1 MPALT
6 LSYSA
11 NAVNADLLGGPVE
24 VAVEWS
30 IDGQTWMEGP
40 DARFLRIKQRGD
52 GTDRAGMKRF
62 ELPGYVWQLR
72 KLLLFPGAAPLV
84 EGKRAFLSA
93 TPGAILATFLQEGQA
108 RGAAAGFSWDFTPT
122 HDSAGQPWAKILTI
136 YYQPGIDA
144 LTTLINL
151 AEQGTLDFRMAGR
164 TLQVY
169 NADTELGRDLAS
181 GSGPVDLRFGRD
193 VVAAPDI
200 GTYED
205 AATSAL
211 VVGDDGFRMSFTN
224 GAAEAPWGRWETYI
238 GQGGVSDP
246 GTAQL
251 LAEAV
256 LLRAGHERVQRTR
269 QITPHTARWLP
280 WRDYRPGDRILAPGE
295 AGAMESL
302 RVRQMTVTRDEK
314 GVLGGNLVLND
325 RLLERDLRL
334 ARRTAGIVGG
344 STAEG
349 GSGARPAPESPTP
362 RTPAAPAGLIVN
374 PLAYIDEHGLPRG
387 QVAAAWGA
395 VITDVNAVAL
405 TVGGYELFMRINE
418 VGAPWFLVTATE
430 AADTNATYSP
440 LVVGQQYQFKV
451 RAVNLG
457 KKGPFSSSVA
467 VTIPDDVDAPPVP
480 TAPALESRLGVVHVA
495 WDGLGV
501 GGVPMPADFHRVLV
515 WMQDPLA
522 PGWQEIGAL
531 DAAGSLVVP
540 GLPYDLDREF
550 SFTSIDRSGN
560 SSARSATGMIAAVR
574 LVEGDAADESITTG
588 AIVANAI
595 TAAKIAAGQILAG
608 HIAANQITAAKLEAI
623 LTLATRIV
631 AGVATGARVE
641 LNADGLQAYNNSSVQ
656 TVSVSS
662 ASGAV
667 SIVGQLATGVS
678 GRRIIVNPAGAAD
691 PEIRFMPGTGTNSAR
706 IWTDTDAAIRLNSG
720 NSPDGTR
727 RSEVI
732 QRGDEWRM
740 HMVQTADGLAG
751 GGYMFAQP
759 DELEVGYND
768 IGGNLNRFRF
778 SAASTGFIGKWS
790 YSTSGA
796 GLIMRAVSLSGGSAY
811 NVTWGGPIMQTTPRA
826 VFTPDNPIPD
836 RLHFYLRNPSTSGF
850 ELRSNESSLG
860 TPTVFAVLLDIW
872 AWRGLKLG
880 VVASHANSD
889 RKAPTDLS
897 DFILDTDFRIDAEC
911 TIRRRCTR
919 KQRLDLD
926 GRSQSERL
934 FTAPLV
940 AASNLTQDLIDQ
952 CLPDRLRC
960 SNGTELFGYP

>member
-1 MPALT
+1 M
-6 LSYSA
+6 
-11 NAVNADLLGGPVE
+11 D
-24 VAVEWS
+24 
-30 IDGQTWMEGP
+30 
-40 DARFLRIKQRGD
+40 
-52 GTDRAGMKRF
+52 
-62 ELPGYVWQLR
+62 
-72 KLLLFPGAAPLV
+72 
-84 EGKRAFLSA
+84 GKRAFLSS

-108 RGAAAGFSWDFTPT
+108 RGAAAGFSWDFTPA

-164 TLQVY
+164 TLQAY
-169 NADTELGRDLAS
+169 NADTELGRDLTS
-181 GSGPVDLRFGRD
+181 GSGPVDLRSGRD

-211 VVGDDGFRMSFTN
+211 VVGDDGFRMSLTN

-256 LLRAGHERVQRTR
+256 LLRAGHEQVQRTR

-280 WRDYRPGDRILAPGE
+280 WRDYRPGDRILAPDE

-387 QVAAAWGA
+387 QVTVTWGA
-395 VITDVNAVAL
+395 VTTAVNAVAL
-405 TVGGYELFMRINE
+405 TVGGYELFMRVNK
-418 VGAPWFLVTATE
+418 VGAPWFLVAVTE
-430 AADTNATYSP
+430 AADTSATYSP
-440 LVVGQQYQFKV
+440 LVVGWQYQFKV

-457 KKGPFSSSVA
+457 KKGLFSSSAA
-467 VTIPDDVDAPPVP
+467 VTIPDDADAPPVP
-480 TAPALESRLGVVHVA
+480 AAPALESRLGVVHVT

-501 GGVPMPADFHRVLV
+501 GGAPMPADLHRVLV

-540 GLPYDLDREF
+540 GLPCDLDREF
-550 SFTSIDRSGN
+550 SFTSVDRSGN
-560 SSARSATGMIAAVR
+560 SSARSASVTIAAVR

-595 TAAKIAAGQILAG
+595 TAAQIATGQIQAG
-608 HIAANQITAAKLEAI
+608 HIAANQITAAKLEAV

-631 AGVATGARVE
+631 AGAATGARVE
-641 LNADGLQAYNNSSVQ
+641 LNADGLEAYNNSSVQ
-656 TVSVSS
+656 TVSISS

-667 SIVGQLATGVS
+667 SIVGQLATGVT

-691 PEIRFMPGTGTNSAR
+691 PEIRLMPGTGANSAR
-706 IWTDTDAAIRLNSG
+706 IWTDTDAAIRLNSD

-778 SAASTGFIGKWS
+778 SAASTEFIGKWS
-790 YSTSGA
+790 YGTSGA

-811 NVTWGGPIMQTTPRA
+811 NVTWGGPIMQTTPRV

-836 RLHFYLRNPSTSGF
+836 RLHFYVRNPGTSGF
-850 ELRSNESSLG
+850 ELTSNESGLS
-860 TPTVFAVLLDIW
+860 TPTVFVVLLNLW
-872 AWRGLKLG
+872 AWRM
-880 VVASHANSD
+880 
-889 RKAPTDLS
+889 
-897 DFILDTDFRIDAEC
+897 
-911 TIRRRCTR
+911 
-919 KQRLDLD
+919 
-926 GRSQSERL
+926 
-934 FTAPLV
+934 
-940 AASNLTQDLIDQ
+940 
-952 CLPDRLRC
+952 
-960 SNGTELFGYP
+960 